1 LIFQEFLH
9 DYLSLLFVHC
19 LVLKVGDEQE
29 VPLLVYHPTNLRQ
42 SAKRAGKSSLFQSK
56 SSFKPVFKGV
66 ANAMARLE
74 GGGDYQ
80 SRGSSTF
87 R

>member
-1 LIFQEFLH
+1 
-9 DYLSLLFVHC
+9 VHC

-74 GGGDYQ
+74 IASNRSNLKKDQ
-80 SRGSSTF
+80 NRCWD
-87 R
+87 